1 MRTRRLWLCAVPLGL
16 ALELFGC
23 GAEPGSG
30 SPTPVEEP
38 GQLRDASAPPAV
50 TAPPSTPPPPA
61 PPTCAVP
68 ASLKLAGNV
77 EQTHALG
84 EFRVEAGRGGIT
96 VTNPARANGVVFA
109 SASAAGTNALL
120 AASRHELRVE
130 EHQGSFDIHEKDT
143 TTCTG
148 ALVSESGFG
157 EGTLRLRG
165 SFESG
170 PAACRA
176 LTFTMDLCEVRPGH
190 LGFDATVSDPSF
202 SAIDLFAKTDSD
214 ERIYGLGEQFPHD
227 TLDLRGRMIPVIAQ
241 EGGVGRGHQ
250 PISGAVNTA
259 SKGSAGSEASTYYA
273 APHILTS
280 KRRSFF
286 LENEELSVFDFRDA
300 ARIRARVYAPRM
312 RGRVLA
318 ARTPL
323 ELVERFTEYS
333 GRMPKLPEWVD
344 QGAIVAIARPL
355 DEGLAIVSRM
365 RAAGV
370 EIAAVWNQTWPGKAK
385 TFIGE
390 QVLWNWAYNP
400 NYHTGWQSYVA
411 SLAANGIK
419 TLCYVNS
426 MFREL
431 PADAGKVERDTYGE
445 GLALGAFV
453 QNATGATYKLPVTA
467 FDVALLDTSKP
478 SARTFMK
485 SLIKTEMIDKAKC
498 SGWMADF
505 AEALPFDA
513 RMASG
518 ATGAEYHNRYPVE
531 WAKLNR
537 EVLEENGLLGK
548 VLVWNR
554 SGHTRSPGASI
565 LFWEGDQ
572 LTTWDK
578 YDGLVSALHGLLNG
592 GLSGMALN
600 HSDTGGYTSL
610 SAGGVGYTRE
620 DDQLK
625 RWAEMSAFTAV
636 LRTHEGNQPA
646 ANAQAY
652 DAGDTLTH
660 FARMSK
666 IYKALGFYRK
676 ELYAEAE
683 ARGFPLVRH
692 LFLQYPDDAESWT
705 VDDEMML
712 GSELLVAPV
721 KNKCFTS
728 PICPYDKEVYLPPGV
743 WVHLFSGVEHGRA
756 TAGTKVTVKAPIGS
770 PAVFYRKGS
779 VVGAKLVANLRA
791 AGVLP

>member
-1 MRTRRLWLCAVPLGL
+1 MRLRRPWLLVVPLAF
-16 ALELFGC
+16 ALEQLNC
-23 GAEPGSG
+23 GGASEGRPAPEEVVAPG
-30 SPTPVEEP
+30 
-38 GQLRDASAPPAV
+38 RDASAPPAA
-50 TAPPSTPPPPA
+50 TTPPSVIPPP

-68 ASLKLAGNV
+68 AGLRLEGSVARAH
-77 EQTHALG
+77 TLG
-84 EFRVEAGRGGIT
+84 EFRVEVTAESLS
-96 VTNPARANGVVFA
+96 VTNPARASGVVFA
-109 SASAAGTNALL
+109 SSASGVL
-120 AASRHELRVE
+120 AASRHELEVH
-130 EHQGSFDIHEKDT
+130 EHQGSFDIQEKDT
-143 TTCTG
+143 VTCSG
-148 ALVSESGFG
+148 ATVRESAQA
-157 EGTLRLRG
+157 EGTVRLRG
-165 SFESG
+165 TFEAG

-176 LTFTMDLCEVRPGH
+176 LTFTMDLCEVRLGH
-190 LGFDATVSDPSF
+190 LGFDVTVSDPSY
-202 SAIDLFAKTDSD
+202 SAIDLFARSEPD

-227 TLDLRGRMIPVIAQ
+227 TLDLRGRTIPVIAQ

-250 PISGAVNTA
+250 PISAVVNAA
-259 SKGSAGSEASTYYA
+259 SRGSAGSEASTYYA
-273 APHILTS
+273 APHVLTS

-286 LENEELSVFDFRDA
+286 LENEELSVFDFKEPS
-300 ARIRARVYAPRM
+300 RIRARVYATRL

-318 ARTPL
+318 GRTPL

-333 GRMPKLPEWVD
+333 GRMPKLPDWVD
-344 QGAIVAIARPL
+344 QGTIVAIARPL
-355 DEGLAIVSRM
+355 DESLAIVSRM

-370 EIAAVWNQTWPGKAK
+370 EISAVWNQTWPGKAK

-400 NYHTGWQSYVA
+400 NYHPGWQSYVT
-411 SLAANGIK
+411 SLASNGIK
-419 TLCYVNS
+419 TLCYVNP

-431 PADAGKVERDTYGE
+431 PADAGKVERDTYSE

-453 QNATGATYKLPVTA
+453 QNATGAPYKLPVTA
-467 FDVALLDTSKP
+467 FDVTLLDPSKP

-485 SLIKTEMIDKAKC
+485 SLIKTEMIDKARC

-620 DDQLK
+620 DEQLK

-652 DAGDTLTH
+652 DAGSTLAH

-666 IYKALGFYRK
+666 IYKALGFYRR

-712 GSELLVAPV
+712 GSEFLIAPV

-743 WVHLFSGVEHGRA
+743 WGHLFSGAEHGRVG
-756 TAGTKVTVKAPIGS
+756 AGTRVSVKAPLGS

-779 VVGAKLVANLRA
+779 AAGARLVSNLRA